1 MVRNERRRSMSQ
13 SDASFFIA
21 RSSVDLGSLGKRICE
36 GYFGCDY
43 SSVRWGSLD
52 FNKGVPH
59 SLLHFFTSSLLPS
72 LPPRLLLASSS
83 WLWAPM
89 DSIYIA
95 SAGCSGARLDPNTCR
110 KECQY
115 RCQIKCQR
123 ECQLEWSRMSDR
135 TSEYDRICSMPY
147 ALPDSCY
154 VRNYVRIIRLGITIT
169 RGKDKSGHFH
179 FA

>member
-1 MVRNERRRSMSQ
+1 
-13 SDASFFIA
+13 
-21 RSSVDLGSLGKRICE
+21 
-36 GYFGCDY
+36 
-43 SSVRWGSLD
+43 
-52 FNKGVPH
+52 
-59 SLLHFFTSSLLPS
+59 
-72 LPPRLLLASSS
+72 
-83 WLWAPM
+83 M

-115 RCQIKCQR
+115 RCQIKCRR

-154 VRNYVRIIRLGITIT
+154 VRNYVRIIRLGSLSLEVRISQVIFILHKLYQKI
-169 RGKDKSGHFH
+169 KDSIWLCFDSLRTCLTCSWVSWIVHLVNWDSLRPVVEKVQ
-179 FA
+179 ARDRDR